1 MLKVVGLSK
10 SFGSIRVIESF
21 SMEVGSNKIVGIIG
35 PNGAGKTT
43 IFNMI
48 TGYIKPDKGNIWID
62 EQEVTNQ
69 SPEKINRYGVAR
81 TFQIVRPFENMT
93 VLENVMVGAFANTSK
108 VRVAQEI
115 AMETLELVGLQH
127 KAYEKAGKI
136 SLPERKQLELARAM
150 ATRPRYLFLDE
161 VFSGLN
167 PKEIND
173 IIVLIKNIKEQI
185 KISIIFIEH
194 NVKVISSI
202 SDKVYVLHHGVVIA
216 EGDPITVL
224 KNKEVITAYLG
235 VE

>member
-173 IIVLIKNIKEQI
+173 IIVLIKNIKEQK